1 MICFVDLYV
10 GAAGCLAMF
19 FVHTRILQCLMF
31 LVYGL
36 FCYLIIVTVDIC
48 LVRAAPPDEIGMW
61 VGFSH
66 GAFGVGALI
75 GPLLVPIFEIK
86 LFIIMAILFVIL
98 APFFY
103 FMSSPSDI

>member
-1 MICFVDLYV
+1 
-10 GAAGCLAMF
+10 
-19 FVHTRILQCLMF
+19 
-31 LVYGL
+31 
-36 FCYLIIVTVDIC
+36 
-48 LVRAAPPDEIGMW
+48 
-61 VGFSH
+61 
-66 GAFGVGALI
+66 VGALI